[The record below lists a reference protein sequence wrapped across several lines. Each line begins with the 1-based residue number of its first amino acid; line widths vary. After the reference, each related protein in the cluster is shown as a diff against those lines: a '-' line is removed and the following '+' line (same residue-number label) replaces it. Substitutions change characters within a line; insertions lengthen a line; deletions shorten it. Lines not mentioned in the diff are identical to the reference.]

1 MAHLQPIYAQGSS
14 ITPEYENF
22 VITTGDFTN
31 GSNQFTIAEDSLVRV
46 GQTLTYVNSQF
57 TGIVTITNVSG
68 TTITVDQNANS
79 NAGNGQTI
87 GLNTADGSYLI
98 QSASFLD
105 VNSILTVNSIT
116 GSTNSEYQ
124 SGDVVYS
131 LLGRAAKQNGT
142 VIQGKFHK
150 YIVNEVLYRSI
161 SSAEISFFIE
171 WGEDGTQTE
180 SGDKLFVG
188 SNQTLPIT
196 QLTNTAS
203 LSPIFDKEI
212 YPNLEIGSGFG
223 GYQVELNS
231 FFDTRGSGSGGVS
244 TDTFPYTGSAEITGS
259 LGVTGSI
266 IFTTDTGIT
275 EDILL
280 IKGNT
285 ADNGSVKVT
294 SNGILQLAW
303 SGSTAPS
310 AIEGGIYYSSS
321 AFYVGMQ

>member
-1 MAHLQPIYAQGSS
+1 MAHLQPIYGRGSS
-14 ITPEYENF
+14 ISPVNTNF
-22 VITTGDFTN
+22 VVTTGDFTN
-31 GSNQFTIAEDSLVRV
+31 GSNQFTIADDSLVRI

-57 TGIVTITNVSG
+57 TGTVTITNVSG

-98 QSASFLD
+98 ESASFYD
-105 VNSILTVNSIT
+105 VNRVITVNDIT
-116 GSTNSEYQ
+116 GSNDNEYQ

-131 LLGRAAKQNGT
+131 LLGRAAKQNGA
-142 VIQGKFHK
+142 VIQGKYHK
-150 YIVNEVLYRSI
+150 YIINEVLYRNI
-161 SSAEISFFIE
+161 AIDEISFFIE
-171 WGEDGTQTE
+171 WGEDGTQAE
-180 SGDKLFVG
+180 SGDKLF
-188 SNQTLPIT
+188 SANDQNLLIS

-203 LSPIFDKEI
+203 LTPIFDKDI
-212 YPNLEIGSGFG
+212 YPTLAIGSGFG

-303 SGSTAPS
+303 SGSTAPT

-321 AFYVGMQ
+321 AFYVGT

>member
-1 MAHLQPIYAQGSS
+1 MAHLQPIYGKGSS
-14 ITPEYENF
+14 ISPVSQNF
-22 VITTGDFTN
+22 AITTGDFTN
-31 GSNQFTIAEDSLVRV
+31 GSNQFTIADDSLVRV

-57 TGIVTITNVSG
+57 TGTVTITNVSG
-68 TTITVDQNANS
+68 TTVTVDQNANS

-98 QSASFLD
+98 ESASFYD
-105 VNSILTVNSIT
+105 VNRVITVNDIT
-116 GSTNSEYQ
+116 GSNDSEYQ

-131 LLGRAAKQNGT
+131 LLGRAAKQNGA
-142 VIQGKFHK
+142 VIQGKYHK
-150 YIVNEVLYRSI
+150 YIINEVLYRDITSD
-161 SSAEISFFIE
+161 EISFFIE

-180 SGDKLFVG
+180 SGDKLFSG
-188 SNQTLPIT
+188 NNQILPIT

-203 LSPIFDKEI
+203 LSPIFDKDI
-212 YPNLEIGSGFG
+212 YPNLAIGSGFG
-223 GYQVELNS
+223 GFQIELNS
-231 FFDTRGSGSGGVS
+231 FFDTLGSGSGGVS

-303 SGSTAPS
+303 SGSSSPT

-321 AFYVGMQ
+321 AFYVGI

>member
-1 MAHLQPIYAQGSS
+1 MAHLQPIYGRGSS
-14 ITPEYENF
+14 ISPVNANF

-31 GSNQFTIAEDSLVRV
+31 GSNQFTIADDSLVRV

-57 TGIVTITNVSG
+57 TGTVTITNVSG
-68 TTITVDQNANS
+68 TTITVDQNANA
-79 NAGNGQTI
+79 NAGSGQTI

-98 QSASFLD
+98 ESASFYD
-105 VNSILTVNSIT
+105 VNRVITVNDIT
-116 GSTNSEYQ
+116 GSNDSEYQ
-124 SGDVVYS
+124 NGDVVYS
-131 LLGRAAKQNGT
+131 LLGRAAKPNGT
-142 VIQGKFHK
+142 VIQGKYHK
-150 YIVNEVLYRSI
+150 YIINEVLYRDIASD
-161 SSAEISFFIE
+161 EISFFIE

-180 SGDKLFVG
+180 SGDKLFSG
-188 SNQTLPIT
+188 NNQNLPIA

-203 LSPIFDKEI
+203 LSPIFDKDI
-212 YPNLEIGSGFG
+212 YPNLAIGSGFG
-223 GYQVELNS
+223 GYQIELNS
-231 FFDTRGSGSGGVS
+231 FFDTRGSGSGVS

-303 SGSTAPS
+303 SGSTAPT

-321 AFYVGMQ
+321 AFYVGT